1 MLNILN
7 NNERHTKTYKTIE
20 IYVKTLLVVFFNF
33 FSVPICINLA
43 ILCETTI
50 INNKNP
56 GIIKVKIIIL
66 IAIAKSITTAVPPAN
81 NKYQPAPSESI
92 PSFTSFITCSVVV
105 NKVKE
110 ELYFIEQKQKKQS
123 YNCT

>member
-1 MLNILN
+1 M
-7 NNERHTKTYKTIE
+7 
-20 IYVKTLLVVFFNF
+20 FFHF

-66 IAIAKSITTAVPPAN
+66 IAIAKSIATAVPPAN
-81 NKYQPAPSESI
+81 NRYQPAPGESI
-92 PSFTSFITCSVVV
+92 PSFTLFITYSVVV
-105 NKVKE
+105 NEVNE
-110 ELYFIEQKQKKQS
+110 ELYFIE
-123 YNCT
+123 

>member
-7 NNERHTKTYKTIE
+7 NNARHTKTYKTIE
-20 IYVKTLLVVFFNF
+20 IYVKILLVVFLHF

-56 GIIKVKIIIL
+56 GIIKVKTIIL
-66 IAIAKSITTAVPPAN
+66 IAIAKSIATAVPPMN
-81 NKYQPAPSESI
+81 NKYPVI
-92 PSFTSFITCSVVV
+92 
-105 NKVKE
+105 
-110 ELYFIEQKQKKQS
+110 LL
-123 YNCT
+123 